1 VAIDGVDENLNIM
14 IFKYFFVALRNLGI
28 HRRRC
33 REDCFLRQEKGC
45 THMFQT
51 VRQSK
56 TTEIIIG
63 QIRTAIL
70 GGRLSPGDR
79 LPPEKQLGEQFQVS
93 KQTLRESMRA
103 LEHMGL
109 IDVRK
114 GVGGGAFIVEVDEQV
129 AAQNLANYLYFKNL
143 TIADLSEFRRI
154 MEPYAAARA
163 AESISPSDL
172 DTLHQLNES
181 TRENL
186 KNKAWDL
193 VSRDEIAFHRL
204 IARQTH
210 NPILI
215 LMLDFVETLLEDFK
229 KILKPDVGFMESVL
243 MAHEH
248 ILGAI
253 AGGDPALASEQMLAH
268 VIDVETYL
276 SLLKKSGAGR
286 KLWENCLQMTEG

>member
-1 VAIDGVDENLNIM
+1 
-14 IFKYFFVALRNLGI
+14 
-28 HRRRC
+28 
-33 REDCFLRQEKGC
+33 
-45 THMFQT
+45 MFET
-51 VRQSK
+51 ARQSK
-56 TTEIIIG
+56 TTEIIVG

-70 GGRLSPGDR
+70 EGRLSPGDR
-79 LPPEKQLGEQFQVS
+79 LPPEKKLGEQFQVS

-129 AAQNLANYLYFKNL
+129 ATQNLANYLYFKNL

-163 AESISPSDL
+163 AERISISDL
-172 DTLHQLNES
+172 ESLQQLNDS

-186 KNKAWDL
+186 KKKKWDH

-204 IARQTH
+204 IARQTG

-229 KILKPDVGFMESVL
+229 QILKPDAAFMESVL
-243 MAHEH
+243 LAHEAIH
-248 ILGAI
+248 AAI
-253 AGGDPALASEQMLAH
+253 ANGNAQLASQQMLAH

-276 SLLKKSGAGR
+276 SRLKKSGAGK
-286 KLWENCLQMTEG
+286 KLWKNCLQMSEN

>member
-1 VAIDGVDENLNIM
+1 
-14 IFKYFFVALRNLGI
+14 
-28 HRRRC
+28 
-33 REDCFLRQEKGC
+33 
-45 THMFQT
+45 MFET
-51 VRQSK
+51 VRQNK

-70 GGRLSPGDR
+70 EGRLSPGDR
-79 LPPEKQLGEQFQVS
+79 LPPEKRLSEQFQVS

-129 AAQNLANYLYFKNL
+129 ASRSLANYLYFKNL
-143 TIADLSEFRRI
+143 TIENLSELRRI

-163 AESISPSDL
+163 AERISPSDL
-172 DTLHQLNES
+172 ETLQQLNDS
-181 TRENL
+181 TRANL
-186 KNKAWDL
+186 KKKQWDQ

-204 IARQTH
+204 IARQTD

-229 KILKPDVGFMESVL
+229 KILKPDAGFMASVL
-243 MAHEH
+243 MAHEA
-248 ILGAI
+248 ILEAI
-253 AGGDPALASEQMLAH
+253 ADGDAALAAERMRAH

-276 SLLKKSGAGR
+276 SRLKKSGTGK
-286 KLWENCLQMTEG
+286 KLWENCLQMTEA

>member
-1 VAIDGVDENLNIM
+1 
-14 IFKYFFVALRNLGI
+14 
-28 HRRRC
+28 
-33 REDCFLRQEKGC
+33 
-45 THMFQT
+45 MFET
-51 VRQSK
+51 ARQSK

-70 GGRLSPGDR
+70 EGRLAPGDR

-129 AAQNLANYLYFKNL
+129 AARSLANYLYFKNL
-143 TIADLSEFRRI
+143 TIENLSEFRRI

-163 AESISPSDL
+163 AERISPSDL
-172 DTLHQLNES
+172 ESLRQLNDS

-186 KNKAWDL
+186 QDGNWDR

-204 IARQTH
+204 IARQTG
-210 NPILI
+210 NPHP
-215 LMLDFVETLLEDFK
+215 DPDAGFCRNPAGRFQKDSQARCRVHGRCFK
-229 KILKPDVGFMESVL
+229 TPTKPFLRLFPDGN
-243 MAHEH
+243 AQ
-248 ILGAI
+248 
-253 AGGDPALASEQMLAH
+253 LAAEQMRAH

-276 SLLKKSGAGR
+276 SRLKKSGAGR
-286 KLWENCLQMTEG
+286 KLWENCLQMSEDGLTGEGIRLLSDWGYSVEGFGTIARKAKSIAGGGRNAFRLNRY

>member
-1 VAIDGVDENLNIM
+1 
-14 IFKYFFVALRNLGI
+14 
-28 HRRRC
+28 
-33 REDCFLRQEKGC
+33 
-45 THMFQT
+45 MFET

-56 TTEIIIG
+56 ATEIIIG
-63 QIRTAIL
+63 QIRSAIL
-70 GGRLSPGDR
+70 EGRLAPGDR

-143 TIADLSEFRRI
+143 TITDLSEFRRI

-163 AESISPSDL
+163 AERISPSDL
-172 DTLHQLNES
+172 ETLQQLNES
-181 TRENL
+181 TRVNL
-186 KNKAWDL
+186 KKKKWDH

-204 IARQTH
+204 IARQTG
-210 NPILI
+210 NPILV

-229 KILKPDVGFMESVL
+229 KILKPDAGFMESVL
-243 MAHEH
+243 IAHEH

-253 AGGDPALASEQMLAH
+253 TGGDPALSAEQMLAH

-276 SLLKKSGAGR
+276 SRLKKSGAGR

>member
-1 VAIDGVDENLNIM
+1 MD
-14 IFKYFFVALRNLGI
+14 
-28 HRRRC
+28 RRL
-33 REDCFLRQEKGC
+33 FA
-45 THMFQT
+45 MFET
-51 VRQSK
+51 ARQSK

-70 GGRLSPGDR
+70 AGRLAPGDR
-79 LPPEKQLGEQFQVS
+79 LPPEKKLGEQFQVS

-114 GVGGGAFIVEVDEQV
+114 GVGGGAFIVAVDEQV
-129 AAQNLANYLYFKNL
+129 AAQNLANYLYFKDL
-143 TIADLSEFRRI
+143 TIENLSEFRRI

-163 AESISPSDL
+163 AERISASDL
-172 DTLHQLNES
+172 ETLRRLNAS

-186 KNKAWDL
+186 RCKHWDR

-204 IARQTH
+204 IARQTG

-229 KILKPDVGFMESVL
+229 KILKPDAGFMGSV
-243 MAHEH
+243 MAAHE
-248 ILGAI
+248 AI
-253 AGGDPALASEQMLAH
+253 AEAIADGDADLAAEQMRAH
-268 VIDVETYL
+268 VIDVEGYL
-276 SLLKKSGAGR
+276 ARLKKSRAGK
-286 KLWENCLQMTEG
+286 KLWENCLKGERG

>member
-1 VAIDGVDENLNIM
+1 MLWDQRLN
-14 IFKYFFVALRNLGI
+14 RNGAVKIIILQ
-28 HRRRC
+28 
-33 REDCFLRQEKGC
+33 QEKGC
-45 THMFQT
+45 TRMFET

-70 GGRLSPGDR
+70 EGRLAPGDR

-114 GVGGGAFIVEVDEQV
+114 GVGGGAFIVEVGEQV

-163 AESISPSDL
+163 AERISPSDL
-172 DTLHQLNES
+172 ETLQQLNES

-186 KNKAWDL
+186 KEKNWDH
-193 VSRDEIAFHRL
+193 VSCDEIAFHRL
-204 IARQTH
+204 IARQTD

-229 KILKPDVGFMESVL
+229 KILKPDAGFMGSVL
-243 MAHEH
+243 LAHEH

-253 AGGDPALASEQMLAH
+253 AGGDATLAAEQMLAH

-276 SLLKKSGAGR
+276 SRLKKSEAGR
-286 KLWENCLQMTEG
+286 KLWENCLKMNEN

>member
-1 VAIDGVDENLNIM
+1 
-14 IFKYFFVALRNLGI
+14 
-28 HRRRC
+28 
-33 REDCFLRQEKGC
+33 
-45 THMFQT
+45 MFET

-63 QIRTAIL
+63 QIRNAIL
-70 GGRLSPGDR
+70 EGRLAPGDR

-129 AAQNLANYLYFKNL
+129 ASQNLANYLYFKNL
-143 TIADLSEFRRI
+143 TISDLSESRRV
-154 MEPYAAARA
+154 MEPYAAAQA
-163 AESISPSDL
+163 AKRISPSDL
-172 DTLHQLNES
+172 ETLRQLNQS

-186 KNKAWDL
+186 NNKKWDH
-193 VSRDEIAFHRL
+193 VSHDEVAFHRL
-204 IARQTH
+204 IARQTD
-210 NPILI
+210 NPILV

-229 KILKPDVGFMESVL
+229 KILKPDAAFMESVL
-243 MAHEH
+243 LAHEH

-253 AGGDPALASEQMLAH
+253 AGGDPAMASEQMLAH
-268 VIDVETYL
+268 VADVETYL
-276 SLLKKSGAGR
+276 FRLKKSRAGR
-286 KLWENCLQMTEG
+286 KLWENCLQMAEG